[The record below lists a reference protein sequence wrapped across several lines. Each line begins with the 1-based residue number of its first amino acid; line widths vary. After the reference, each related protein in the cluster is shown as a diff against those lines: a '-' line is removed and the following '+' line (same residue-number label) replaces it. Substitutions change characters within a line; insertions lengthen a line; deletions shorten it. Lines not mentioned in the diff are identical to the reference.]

1 MFIEKSW
8 GKLDQGFSI
17 IGTYKKI
24 KVLKIIAESAFNHN
38 GDLDYLIALSN
49 AAKESGTDY
58 FTVQIMDVSSFCVRE
73 YSKYDIYI
81 ENTFTFSQWNQLI
94 DHCNSIELE
103 LIPCVLDIKSLDY
116 CIGKGFQL
124 IKIHATDI
132 TNKPLL
138 DKIVQSKDLKILLET
153 QCATHFEIEY
163 AVSILKEKIHCI
175 IHGFSNYPTEVED
188 LNLNALDYIKT
199 YFPNYSIGLADHSL
213 DVMEIPLMAM
223 AKGCEYLEKHI
234 TLSRNNRN
242 FDWQVSLYP
251 NEFAAMVNTIR
262 HYKKSLGLF
271 TKHPTKTEL
280 GYRSIMYK
288 KVIDNQED
296 ELKRADKGQDYI
308 EHKISTFD
316 LNNVGVALISRLKSK
331 RLPFKVIKPFH
342 DTILIDYLYKRLNL
356 SKKTS
361 KVFLATSYLDQDK
374 ELYDLG
380 IEKGFNCYKG
390 HPESVIDRMLSL
402 AFQEGFG
409 AIFRV
414 TGDNPFTDPG
424 LMDEMIELLV
434 SNDLDY
440 VRVNNV
446 PFGVS
451 GELFSTRYLWKLYLE
466 MDNPMNSEYLTLFV
480 LNDENA
486 RKGCIDI
493 ESEINDLRFVNLS
506 VDYQEDLERA
516 YSLLDKLSEDPY
528 TFKFGDILEKLDE
541 LDREDKDK
549 VIKLPEGEQIDF
561 STFLDRLANQNYTI
575 RKKITY

>member
-1 MFIEKSW
+1 M
-8 GKLDQGFSI
+8 
-17 IGTYKKI
+17 
-24 KVLKIIAESAFNHN
+24 KIIAESAFNHN

-49 AAKESGTDY
+49 VAKETGTDY
-58 FTVQIMDVSSFCVRE
+58 FTVQIMDVPSFCVKE

-81 ENTFTFSQWNQLI
+81 ENTFNFSQWDRLI
-94 DHCNSIELE
+94 DHCKSIDLE
-103 LIPCVLDIKSLDY
+103 LIPCVLDIKSLEY
-116 CIGKGFQL
+116 CIGKGFGL

-138 DKIVQSKDLKILLET
+138 DKIVQNKDLKILLET

-163 AVSILKEKIHCI
+163 AVSVLKDKIHCI

-213 DVMEIPLMAM
+213 DVKEIPLMAM

-251 NEFAAMVNTIR
+251 NEFSAMVSTIK
-262 HYKKSLGLF
+262 HYEKSLGLF

-316 LNNVGVALISRLKSK
+316 LNNVGIALISRLKSK
-331 RLPFKVIKPFH
+331 RLPYKVIKPFH
-342 DTILIDYLYKRLNL
+342 DTILIDFLYKRLSL
-356 SKKTS
+356 SKRIS
-361 KVFLATSYLDQDK
+361 KVYLATSYLDQDK

-380 IEKGFNCYKG
+380 IEKGFNCFKG

-402 AFQEGFG
+402 AFREGFG

-414 TGDNPFTDPG
+414 TGDNPFTDPV
-424 LMDEMIELLV
+424 LIDEMVELMTQ
-434 SNDLDY
+434 NDLDY

-480 LNDENA
+480 LNDTKA

-493 ESEINDLRFVNLS
+493 DVKIKDFRFINLS
-506 VDYQEDLERA
+506 IDYEEDLERA
-516 YSLLDKLSEDPY
+516 YSLLKLIPGDPY
-528 TFKFGDILEKLDE
+528 TFKLQDIISQLDE
-541 LDREDKDK
+541 LNREGQNKI
-549 VIKLPEGEQIDF
+549 IKLPEGEQIKFVD
-561 STFLDRLANQNYTI
+561 FLDKLANQNYTI

>member
-1 MFIEKSW
+1 
-8 GKLDQGFSI
+8 
-17 IGTYKKI
+17 
-24 KVLKIIAESAFNHN
+24 LKIIAESAFNHN

-49 AAKESGTDY
+49 TAKETGADY
-58 FTVQIMDVSSFCVRE
+58 FTVQIMDVPSFCVKE

-81 ENTFTFSQWNQLI
+81 ENSFTFSQWDQLI
-94 DHCNSIELE
+94 DHCKTIDLE

-116 CIGKGFQL
+116 CIGKGFGL

-163 AVSILKEKIHCI
+163 AVSTLKEKIHCI

-199 YFPNYSIGLADHSL
+199 YFPEYSIGLADHSL
-213 DVMEIPLMAM
+213 DIKEIPLMAM

-251 NEFAAMVNTIR
+251 NEFAAMVNTIK
-262 HYKKSLGLF
+262 HYKKALGFF

-280 GYRSIMYK
+280 GYRNVMYK

-308 EHKISTFD
+308 EYKISTFD
-316 LNNVGVALISRLKSK
+316 LNNVGIALISRLKSK
-331 RLPFKVIKPFH
+331 RLPLKVIKPFH
-342 DTILIDYLYKRLNL
+342 DTILIDFLYKRLSL
-356 SKKTS
+356 SKRVK
-361 KVFLATSYLDQDK
+361 KVVLATSYLNEDK
-374 ELYDLG
+374 ELYELG
-380 IEKGFNCYKG
+380 IEKGFNCFKG

-402 AFQEGFG
+402 AFREGFG

-414 TGDNPFTDPG
+414 TGDNPFTDPV
-424 LMDEMIELLV
+424 LIDEMVELMTI
-434 SNDLDY
+434 NDLDY

-480 LNDENA
+480 LNDTNA

-493 ESEINDLRFVNLS
+493 DVKIKDFRFINLS
-506 VDYQEDLERA
+506 IDYEEDLKRA
-516 YSLLDKLSEDPY
+516 YALLKLIPGDPY
-528 TFKFGDILEKLDE
+528 TFKLQDILSQLDE
-541 LDREDKDK
+541 LNREKQDKI
-549 VIKLPEGEQIDF
+549 IKLPEGEQIKFVD
-561 STFLDRLANQNYTI
+561 FLDKLANQNYTV